1 MHIPGFGNSGKIPV
15 PITLLPIVKLVTQL
29 KTAVA
34 GGVGSMEG
42 YCVTIWRKAGEVA
55 KLLPPNLFL
64 DPPSSFE
71 GTYPKGHHPIV
82 FLFCRQKNVRPGF
95 VPFGGMRYHEIIE
108 LIPYVRRAGIDAP
121 SGGPFNYMP
130 HLFLDEIA
138 PVLIGVNLYGF
149 NKRLARIA
157 SNGGS
162 FELQSDLGE
171 VSTDLS
177 EKGLP
182 GRATSPRFSRR
193 LKAMR
198 QLLDHPFVALTTN
211 GVFVYSHLDFCFDT
225 ATFQGVS
232 GNVGMGSPLDPSP
245 TDGTFEVESILDKDF
260 GGFRFQTNWKLS
272 LPLSGGEESSSV
284 VPRDLQAL
292 TATLLDRRSPP

>member
-1 MHIPGFGNSGKIPV
+1 M
-15 PITLLPIVKLVTQL
+15 
-29 KTAVA
+29 
-34 GGVGSMEG
+34 
-42 YCVTIWRKAGEVA
+42 
-55 KLLPPNLFL
+55 
-64 DPPSSFE
+64 
-71 GTYPKGHHPIV
+71 
-82 FLFCRQKNVRPGF
+82 
-95 VPFGGMRYHEIIE
+95 
-108 LIPYVRRAGIDAP
+108 
-121 SGGPFNYMP
+121 
-130 HLFLDEIA
+130 
-138 PVLIGVNLYGF
+138 LIGVNLYGF